1 MVAEPTKPLPRR
13 SKKRASAAGIII
25 SLEDYMKLLR
35 EERETKAAAVQAK
48 GDPLVQEHAHLLSR
62 GCLMS
67 IPLKRHSKDC
77 EKEQRKNLGC
87 LLTEGPLHKIHEGL
101 IAPRTGR
108 SPKPSRSKKDAL
120 VAMYMYNL

>member
-13 SKKRASAAGIII
+13 IKKRASAAGIII

-67 IPLKRHSKDC
+67 VPLKRHSKNC